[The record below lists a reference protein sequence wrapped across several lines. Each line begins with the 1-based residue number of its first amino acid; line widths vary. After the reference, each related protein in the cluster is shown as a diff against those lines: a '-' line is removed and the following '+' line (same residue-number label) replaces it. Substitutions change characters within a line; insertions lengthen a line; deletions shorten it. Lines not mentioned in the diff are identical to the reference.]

1 MTVLNKVIRRV
12 NLLRYVPNN
21 FLSHL
26 LSMTTLGYL
35 RNKSSKVLIIVHAH
49 WAEELIYIIKRINSL
64 KIDVDLILTTTL
76 NEYQE
81 KLRNLEKLSS
91 NHNVKIFIVENSG
104 RDVLPFLHV
113 VKGFDLSAYTLVIK
127 LHTKRSQEIWFRTL
141 IDFHLKSTK
150 RVEKQIRIANID
162 PLSLIGHPLLSYPVH
177 YIHQQYLKR
186 GVENFLGPL
195 DTREMRGA
203 AFTAGTM
210 FSFHPSYFENI
221 SEKLERIGVKDFPV
235 ELNYSEYTMAHIL
248 ERVFGANAYA
258 QGAKIHSIYLRDF
271 LNIKAVFIRIN

>member
-1 MTVLNKVIRRV
+1 MIAPNKVVRRV
-12 NLLRYVPNN
+12 FLLRHIPRN

-26 LSMTTLGYL
+26 LSMTPKRKF
-35 RNKSSKVLIIVHAH
+35 RNKGSKVLIIVHAH
-49 WAEELIYIIKRINSL
+49 WAEELIYIVNRINFL
-64 KIDVDLILTTTL
+64 KMDVDLILTTTL

-81 KLRNLEKLSS
+81 KLGNIEKLSS
-91 NHNVKIFIVENSG
+91 NHNVSIYIVENIG

-113 VKGFDLSAYTLVIK
+113 LKGFDLSAYSLVIK
-127 LHTKRSQEIWFRTL
+127 LHTKRSQKIWYRTL
-141 IDFHLKSTK
+141 IDFHLDSTK

-162 PLSLIGHPLLSYPVH
+162 PLSLIGHPLLSYPIHSV
-177 YIHQQYLKR
+177 HQQYLKR

-221 SEKLERIGVKDFPV
+221 SEKLDRIGVEDFPL

-248 ERVFGANAYA
+248 ERVFGVNAFT
-258 QGAKIHSIYLRDF
+258 QGAKIRSIYLRDF
-271 LNIKAVFIRIN
+271 LNIKAMFIRIN